1 MFQKGI
7 VENPRNFSD
16 EKMRR
21 IDSCSLFYKYNSVS
35 VRNIDVNI
43 CDFSARCIIIV
54 LFQLVF
60 GTFVEFQE
68 SYVRIVVVVFF
79 KLQKSFVCFRIYS
92 IFSLV
97 GSLVI
102 VYYIYGYCSRVVNRC
117 VDFQDMRSV

>member
-68 SYVRIVVVVFF
+68 SYVRIVVVFFYINITKVFRM
-79 KLQKSFVCFRIYS
+79 LQNLFNS
-92 IFSLV
+92 
-97 GSLVI
+97 
-102 VYYIYGYCSRVVNRC
+102 
-117 VDFQDMRSV
+117 